1 MNIKQMAAQAREHWK
16 VTNPEIYRQMVE
28 DKALE
33 ACSEA
38 AAKLTMREIQD
49 LDVGGLT
56 EAEAWQE
63 SRHLFIFKTAEQ
75 IEKSYQPDRD
85 ENGKVMQPS
94 WCRKDNPTPVSEPPK
109 VPKELNSIQEQM
121 SLCLEGKKINNNYP
135 KVNRGHFLADPH
147 EDILWAEGTLPDDRP
162 FRIEYWIHPG
172 TSLLTVFISTLD
184 IENATPLELKDLL
197 IRGGV
202 IEFDDDNFL
211 QSGFNGINLTA
222 KKFHDMSRNEMWS
235 LTIILGD
242 DDGTYI
248 RTNVKFQKHTFP
260 DKKTDPY
267 IYTHKATAVENAEYF
282 ITLCE
287 EQRMYQGYF
296 INNTSVPIE
305 IMFELRPGAL
315 SVIEAGSTVDD
326 LVNNTPNNKWI
337 TQYTNIPAHSYV
349 ALNML
354 YFNWE
359 FDFSNARHIFLKT
372 AGVEKHINFYMEKCC
387 ICREE
392 TDCIPVLNRKG
403 WVCLP
408 PLYKKDN

>member
-1 MNIKQMAAQAREHWK
+1 M
-16 VTNPEIYRQMVE
+16 
-28 DKALE
+28 
-33 ACSEA
+33 
-38 AAKLTMREIQD
+38 
-49 LDVGGLT
+49 
-56 EAEAWQE
+56 
-63 SRHLFIFKTAEQ
+63 
-75 IEKSYQPDRD
+75 KSH
-85 ENGKVMQPS
+85 
-94 WCRKDNPTPVSEPPK
+94 
-109 VPKELNSIQEQM
+109 
-121 SLCLEGKKINNNYP
+121 YP

-147 EDILWAEGTLPDDRP
+147 EDISWAEGTLHDGRP

-202 IEFDDDNFL
+202 IEFDDDKFF

-222 KKFHDMSRNEMWS
+222 KKFHDISHNEMWS

-267 IYTHKATAVENAEYF
+267 IYTQKATNVENAEYF
-282 ITLCE
+282 ISLCE
-287 EQRMYQGYF
+287 EQSKQGTSSMYHGYF
-296 INNTSVPIE
+296 INNSSVPIE
-305 IMFELRPGAL
+305 IMFEMPHGVL
-315 SVIEAGSTVDD
+315 SGIESGSTVND
-326 LVNNTPNNKWI
+326 LINGPIPKAI
-337 TQYTNIPAHSYV
+337 TRYENIPAYGYTDIP
-349 ALNML
+349 ML
-354 YFNWE
+354 YCKWE
-359 FDFSNARHIFLKT
+359 FDFSHARHLFLKT
-372 AGVEKHINFYMEKCC
+372 AGVEKHINFYMEKYY

-408 PLYKKDN
+408 AFSDDNPKIGTHELKKGTKIKMRNGLEAIIVKKCVGNTLVAEVFGDFTETGNIYAHDIMAAMVEGQWVDVELTKEQIQFYEQFKNFYQAK